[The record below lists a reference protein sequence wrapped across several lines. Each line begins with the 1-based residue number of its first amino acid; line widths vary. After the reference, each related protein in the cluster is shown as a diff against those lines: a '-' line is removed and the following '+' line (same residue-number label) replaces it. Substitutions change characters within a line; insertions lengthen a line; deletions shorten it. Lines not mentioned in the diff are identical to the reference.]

1 MQVADMDLH
10 PKSEERVVATAG
22 PVEERDT
29 RAPQRDRGRVARVLS
44 FRNISA
50 IYVFVVIFVI
60 FSIWVPNT
68 FLSGDTWRSLI
79 SSQAVTA
86 MLAIGLVFA
95 LSAGA
100 FDLAIGATLGFGS
113 IVIAWLLVKRGVPIV
128 PAIVLTILAGA
139 VVGLLNG
146 LLVVKARID
155 SFIATLGMSSILLAM
170 IAWISSQQQIPGL
183 SNSFQKLGT
192 TEIFGL
198 TLPVYLMLAVGLVG
212 WYVLECTPIGR
223 HVYATGGNSEAAR
236 LAGVRTSAVIV
247 AALVVCGAIAAF
259 SGLLVTSALGTGDP
273 TIGPS
278 YLLPAF
284 SAAFLGSTQFR
295 GGRFNV
301 WGTVLAVYVLATGVK
316 GLQLAGAPIWIP
328 DLFNGVALLLAV
340 GMAKYQGTAAR
351 AGAVKRLL
359 RMNRA

>member
-1 MQVADMDLH
+1 MDVS
-10 PKSEERVVATAG
+10 SEREELAIANGTAVSEQAAAPER
-22 PVEERDT
+22 EREH
-29 RAPQRDRGRVARVLS
+29 GRVWRILS

-50 IYVFVVIFVI
+50 IYVFVVLFII
-60 FSIWVPNT
+60 FSFWVPDT
-68 FLSGDTWRSLI
+68 FLSGNTWRALI

-86 MLAIGLVFA
+86 MLAVGLVIA

-113 IVIAWLLVKRGVPIV
+113 ILVAWLLAKRGIPIV

-139 VVGLLNG
+139 VVGVVNG
-146 LLVVKARID
+146 LLIVKVRID

-170 IAWISSQQQIPGL
+170 IAWISSSQQIPGL

-192 TEIFGL
+192 TGIFGL
-198 TLPVYLMLAVGLVG
+198 TLPVYLMLVVALVT
-212 WYVLECTPIGR
+212 WYVLECTPVGR
-223 HVYATGGNSEAAR
+223 HVYATGGNTEAAR
-236 LAGVRTSAVIV
+236 LAGVRTSAVV
-247 AALVVCGAIAAF
+247 VVALVSCGAIAAF
-259 SGLLVTSALGTGDP
+259 SGLLVSSALGTGDP

-340 GMAKYQGTAAR
+340 GLAKYQGTARR

-359 RMNRA
+359 RLDRK